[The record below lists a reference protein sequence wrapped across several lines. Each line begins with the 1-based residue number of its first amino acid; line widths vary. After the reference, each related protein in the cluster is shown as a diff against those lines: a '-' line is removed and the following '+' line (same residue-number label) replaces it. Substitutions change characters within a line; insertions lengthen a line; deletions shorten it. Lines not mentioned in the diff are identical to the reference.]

1 MMMRTYY
8 PDLEAIAQQST
19 QLQNED
25 CLHCGQTAQLV
36 SHGFIYKKQGLAKAL
51 LPVGKRLWCSTRFG
65 RTGCGRTRQLYL
77 DSTVNYLHYA
87 GEVVVAFVAALMHG
101 LGIAQAYQQVTG
113 ASSSRHAYRWL
124 RRLSLRLIDYR
135 SVLGLAHFD
144 HLADSL
150 VRTMPPERQ
159 LLAVSF
165 TLLLQRFP
173 TPLCAAY
180 QAALQRSFL

>member
-8 PDLEAIAQQST
+8 PDLESMTQQSN

-25 CLHCGQTAQLV
+25 CLHCGQAAQLV
-36 SHGFIYKKQGLAKAL
+36 SHGFIYKKQGVAKAL

-77 DSTVNYLHYA
+77 DSMVRSLHYA
-87 GEVVVAFVAALMHG
+87 GEVVVAFVAALMQG
-101 LGIAQAYQQVTG
+101 LGITQAYQQTTG
-113 ASSSRHAYRWL
+113 ASGSRHAYRWL
-124 RRLSLRLIDYR
+124 QRLSLRLIDYR
-135 SVLGLAHFD
+135 RVPGLAHFD
-144 HLADSL
+144 HVAHNLM
-150 VRTMPPERQ
+150 RTMSPRRQ
-159 LLAVSF
+159 LLAISLS
-165 TLLLQRFP
+165 LLLQRFP

>member
-1 MMMRTYY
+1 MMHTYY
-8 PDLEAIAQQST
+8 PDLESIDQQSF

-25 CLHCGQTAQLV
+25 CLHCGQAAQLV
-36 SHGFIYKKQGLAKAL
+36 SHGFIYKKQGVAKAL

-77 DSTVNYLHYA
+77 DSVVKSLHYA
-87 GEVVVAFVAALMHG
+87 GEVVVAFVASLMRG

-113 ASSSRHAYRWL
+113 TNNSRHAYRWL
-124 RRLSLRLIDYR
+124 RRLSLCLIDYR
-135 SVLGLAHFD
+135 HVPGLAHFD
-144 HLADSL
+144 CVAHRFVQAITP
-150 VRTMPPERQ
+150 RRQ
-159 LLAVSF
+159 LLTISF